1 MYDDEEILDEIE
13 IATEGTVREYT
24 AENEDEAVYV
34 PIMPGLAEMWFF
46 HVDGHFAIVKNNFG
60 DLSLA
65 EPTGDE
71 TEIDANGFVIDFADG
86 PLSEKGLEE
95 VGATLEKYHAEA

>member
-34 PIMPGLAEMWFF
+34 PMLPGLAEMWFF
-46 HVDGHFAIVKNNFG
+46 HVDGHFAIVKNDFG
-60 DLSLA
+60 DFGLA
-65 EPTGDE
+65 EPSGDE
-71 TEIDANGFVIDFADG
+71 TEIDAKGFVIDFEDG
-86 PLSEKGLEE
+86 PLTEEGLEE
-95 VGATLEKYHAEA
+95 VVATLEDHHAEA